1 MSASSLRLVAP
12 AELPHVWHVDE
23 LAAEGGNVTTGHAL
37 LDAQLPGAGWPVGS
51 MVEVLQGCGE
61 QHVWRLLLPALSQVA
76 AGKVGPVVLVGPPF
90 EPFGPSLG
98 AQGLPAERILC
109 VRADKPAARLWSTE
123 QALRCAD
130 VLAVLAWLPR
140 ARSAELRRL
149 HMAAQ
154 QGGKLLFVFREL
166 SARADSSP
174 ARLRLLVEGTE
185 TLKVHIVKRRGPP
198 LESPVVLDAHGVRLS
213 ALMASRKRAP
223 TLPVV
228 IEHRR
233 SHVLDRTAALT

>member
-1 MSASSLRLVAP
+1 
-12 AELPHVWHVDE
+12 
-23 LAAEGGNVTTGHAL
+23 
-37 LDAQLPGAGWPVGS
+37 
-51 MVEVLQGCGE
+51 
-61 QHVWRLLLPALSQVA
+61 
-76 AGKVGPVVLVGPPF
+76 
-90 EPFGPSLG
+90 
-98 AQGLPAERILC
+98 
-109 VRADKPAARLWSTE
+109 
-123 QALRCAD
+123 
-130 VLAVLAWLPR
+130 
-140 ARSAELRRL
+140 
-149 HMAAQ
+149 MAAQ